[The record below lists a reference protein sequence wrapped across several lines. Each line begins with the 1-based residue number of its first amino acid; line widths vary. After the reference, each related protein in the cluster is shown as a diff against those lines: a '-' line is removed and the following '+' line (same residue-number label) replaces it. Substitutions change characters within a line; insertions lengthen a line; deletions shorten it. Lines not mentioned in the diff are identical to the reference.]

1 MDDPVTRLNQQKE
14 VGQDRPSKKMG
25 QKINPIGFRLGIVSP
40 WESRWFA
47 SSKKYQQFLKED
59 MKIRE
64 ILMKRLK
71 TAGISK
77 IEIERAINKIKI
89 IIFVSRPGILI
100 GRGGTG
106 LLELKKFLMR
116 ELNLK
121 DENALEIVPMDM
133 KIPDLSAYL
142 VAQSIADQLV
152 RRMPAARVMNQTI
165 DRVMR
170 AGAKGVKVVLSGR
183 IGGAEIA
190 RRESKFFGSIP
201 LHTLRADI
209 DFAVYPA
216 LTKSG
221 YVGVKVWIN
230 KGEAKI

>member
-1 MDDPVTRLNQQKE
+1 
-14 VGQDRPSKKMG
+14 MG
-25 QKINPIGFRLGIVSP
+25 QKINPIGFRLGIGSP

-47 SSKKYQQFLKED
+47 HGKKYQESLRED
-59 MKIRE
+59 LKIRD

-71 TAGISK
+71 TSGVSK
-77 IEIERAINKIKI
+77 IEIERAVSKIKI
-89 IIFVSRPGILI
+89 IIFVSRPGVLI

-106 LLELKKFLMR
+106 LTDLKKYLMKA
-116 ELNLK
+116 LKIKDGNNL
-121 DENALEIVPMDM
+121 DIAPMDI
-133 KIPDLSAYL
+133 KQPDLSAYL
-142 VAQSIADQLV
+142 VAVSVAEQLV
-152 RRMPAARVMNQTI
+152 RRLPAARVMNQTL

-170 AGAKGVKVVLSGR
+170 AGAKGVKVVLAGR

-190 RRESKFFGSIP
+190 RREWKFAGSIP

-209 DFAVYPA
+209 DFASLPA

-221 YVGVKVWIN
+221 YVGVKIWIN

>member
-1 MDDPVTRLNQQKE
+1 
-14 VGQDRPSKKMG
+14 MG
-25 QKINPIGFRLGIVSP
+25 QKIHPIGFRLGVSNT

-47 SSKKYQQFLKED
+47 PVSKYSQFLSED
-59 MKIRE
+59 HKIRDV
-64 ILMKRLK
+64 LMKKLRP
-71 TAGISK
+71 AGVSK
-77 IEIERAINKIKI
+77 IEIERSISKLKI
-89 IIFVSRPGILI
+89 IVFVARPGILI

-106 LLELKKFLMR
+106 LTELKKFLLH
-116 ELNLK
+116 ELKIK
-121 DENALEIVPMDM
+121 DENKLEIAPMDI
-133 KIPDLSAYL
+133 KQPDLSAYL
-142 VAQSIADQLV
+142 VAQSVADQLA
-152 RRMPAARVMNQTI
+152 RRMPAARVMNQVL

-170 AGAKGVKVVLSGR
+170 AGAKGVKVMLSGR

-190 RRESKFFGSIP
+190 RVEKKLAGSIP
-201 LHTLRADI
+201 LHTLRTDI